1 LFNKNSLNP
10 ESLIKYVET
19 LVILVQELV
28 EQGNVALQCGR
39 IPITQVYLLELVT
52 IHLIELFKGNA
63 LLMQKYRKV
72 LDQYIENYLTV
83 LESSKLD
90 SGTSKSQS
98 NFSTLF
104 KKNQEKKTE
113 FSDLLKELK
122 ELPPD
127 KLKSLLSHF
136 YDQILDLYLEKKN
149 KKGKEKK

>member
-72 LDQYIENYLTV
+72 LDQYIETYLTV

-90 SGTSKSQS
+90 SGTGKSQS

-136 YDQILDLYLEKKN
+136 YDQILDLYLEKKK

>member
-1 LFNKNSLNP
+1 MFNKNSLNP

-72 LDQYIENYLTV
+72 LDQYIETYLTV

-90 SGTSKSQS
+90 SGTGKSQS

-136 YDQILDLYLEKKN
+136 YDQILDLYLEKKK